1 MSDLGINLSDPI
13 YNKYFNT
20 NSIDN
25 RYKKRIEN
33 QNMQSYNDTDRVAWT
48 VSNSNCPDFSTCKCQ
63 NGKCMGEYCSKDRFG
78 NDICVNVDCA
88 SIKGCSGGPTEI
100 GPGET
105 SCGRC
110 LPNQNDTTMVPEYQ
124 VTSTSAGSNQGSGAG
139 SNQGSGGG
147 SNQGSGA
154 GSNQGSG
161 AGSNQGSGAGSNQGS
176 GAGSNQDSGAGSK
189 QGSGNFVTINVP
201 DNLLTNPGKM
211 DDIINNIDNYLSF
224 ENIDVLNTYKHYENR
239 GTTTEPITTSQ
250 SSQNNSFNS
259 NNANN
264 GQTSRQ
270 KVIGLVN
277 NLTVEELKELMILLM
292 DVDLDQT
299 DSSSSNVFNMLDA
312 VKRALMY
319 NYNSQEEVEN
329 QLATHQ
335 VKSVEHLK
343 NKLKQLDPKTYNA
356 LFGKDRTH
364 KYNTTYIP
372 GFQYTPPELWPL
384 HQYKAPVCIQD
395 KSKVS
400 DPVFVFDKGTPVNA
414 LDYEGLR
421 QLPEFVY
428 YESQTRDEA
437 EAIQANKMIANLC
450 QTVCSRNCDLPICKS
465 LNCSNCTGERT
476 RTRT

>member
-1 MSDLGINLSDPI
+1 MSDLGINHSNPMF
-13 YNKYFNT
+13 NKYYYK

-25 RYKKRIEN
+25 RYNKIL
-33 QNMQSYNDTDRVAWT
+33 QNRNYESYNDTDRVAWT
-48 VSNSNCPDFSTCKCQ
+48 VDNTNCPDFSKCKCQ
-63 NGKCMGEYCSKDRFG
+63 NGKCMSEYCSKDRFG
-78 NDICVNVDCA
+78 NDICVNVDCT

-105 SCGRC
+105 SCGQC
-110 LPNQNDTTMVPEYQ
+110 LPTQNDTTLTPEYQ
-124 VTSTSAGSNQGSGAG
+124 VTSTSASPGQGTSSGSRQGTRQGTSSGSRQGTSSG
-139 SNQGSGGG
+139 SS
-147 SNQGSGA
+147 
-154 GSNQGSG
+154 
-161 AGSNQGSGAGSNQGS
+161 
-176 GAGSNQDSGAGSK
+176 
-189 QGSGNFVTINVP
+189 SGNFVTINVP

-211 DDIINNIDNYLSF
+211 DDIINNIDTYLSN
-224 ENIDVLNTYKHYENR
+224 EYIDVLNTYKHYENR

-250 SSQNNSFNS
+250 SSQNSSFGT
-259 NNANN
+259 NANN

-270 KVIGLVN
+270 KVIDLVN
-277 NLTVEELKELMILLM
+277 NLTVEELKELMILM
-292 DVDLDQT
+292 TDMDLDQT
-299 DSSSSNVFNMLDA
+299 DSSSSNVFNVLDA

-329 QLATHQ
+329 QLSTHQ

-343 NKLKQLDPKTYNA
+343 NKLKQLDPETYNA
-356 LFGKDRTH
+356 LFGNDRTH
-364 KYNTTYIP
+364 KYNTSYIP

-395 KSKVS
+395 KHPVS
-400 DPVFVFDKGTPVNA
+400 DPAFVFDKGTPVNA

-428 YESQTRDEA
+428 YESQTRDES
-437 EAIQANKMIANLC
+437 EAIQANKMIASLC

-476 RTRT
+476 HRHT